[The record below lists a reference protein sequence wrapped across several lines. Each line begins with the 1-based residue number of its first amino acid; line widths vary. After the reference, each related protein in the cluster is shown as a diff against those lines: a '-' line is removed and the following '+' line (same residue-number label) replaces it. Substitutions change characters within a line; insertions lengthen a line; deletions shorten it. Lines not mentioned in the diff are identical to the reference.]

1 MRRALTM
8 IGVLVA
14 ALVVVGAAIVAGVH
28 LISGSSA
35 AGGPECTVPDAA
47 SSTPL
52 TLDAVQLQHAS
63 TINAVGLSRGVPEQG
78 RVIALATAFTESGMR
93 NLDHGDRDSLGL
105 FQQRP
110 SQGWGT
116 SAQIMDPVYASN
128 AFYDALLK
136 VDGWQEMTITDAA
149 QAVQYS
155 AFPDAYA
162 KWEEPARALAVELGG
177 TVDPTLTCRAGSEP
191 PSATAPSRSTVP
203 GAGSASPELSAV
215 LSAAAAEMGDVR
227 VSSVTTDGR
236 SATVTVTLPDADA
249 TTSGRAL
256 AAWAVAH
263 GTGFDVGAVG
273 VTTRSWSNH
282 RWSEDSGTSLAGGTV
297 TMAVGH

>member
-14 ALVVVGAAIVAGVH
+14 ALVVVGAVIVAGVH

-35 AGGPECTVPDAA
+35 AGGPECTVPDAM
-47 SSTPL
+47 SSTPIS
-52 TLDAVQLQHAS
+52 LDAVQLQHAS
-63 TINAVGLSRGVPEQG
+63 TIDAVGLSRGIPEQG

-105 FQQRP
+105 FQQRQ

-116 SAQIMDPVYASN
+116 PAQIMDPVYASN
-128 AFYDALLK
+128 AFYDALLEVK
-136 VDGWQEMTITDAA
+136 GWQEMSVTDAA

-191 PSATAPSRSTVP
+191 PSATPPSRSAAP
-203 GAGSASPELSAV
+203 GAAAADAELSAM

-227 VSSVTTDGR
+227 VSSVTADGR

-249 TTSGRAL
+249 TTAGRAL

-273 VTTRSWSNH
+273 VTTRSWSDH
-282 RWSEDSGTSLAGGTV
+282 RWSDDSGTTLVGGTV
-297 TMAVGH
+297 TMTVGH

>member
-14 ALVVVGAAIVAGVH
+14 ALVVIGVAIVAGVH
-28 LISGSSA
+28 LVSGSSA
-35 AGGPECTVPDAA
+35 TRGPECTVPDAA

-116 SAQIMDPVYASN
+116 AAQIMDPVYASN
-128 AFYDALLK
+128 AFYDALLQ
-136 VDGWQEMTITDAA
+136 VDGWQEMTVSDAA

-177 TVDPTLTCRAGSEP
+177 TVDPTLTCRAGAEP
-191 PSATAPSRSTVP
+191 PSATAPSRNTLP
-203 GAGSASPELSAV
+203 GASAADSELSAV

-227 VSSVTTDGR
+227 VSSVTPDGR

-249 TTSGRAL
+249 TTAGRAL

-263 GTGFDVGAVG
+263 GTGLDVGVVG
-273 VTTRSWSNH
+273 VTTRSWADH
-282 RWSEDSGTSLAGGTV
+282 RWSEDSGTTLGGGTV
-297 TMAVGH
+297 TVSVGH